1 MSMRESTLRVRS
13 WRRLLPAVAG
23 VLVLGT
29 SLAACGSSDSGS
41 SGSTGSSTSASS
53 GGSDKKPVR
62 IAMLGYDNKNN
73 FTQWWWK
80 GAQEEAKKQGV
91 EVTLVDGK
99 FDAKAQAAALQNT
112 ATSKKFD
119 AVAVLPVDG
128 QSLLPVVKQAGDA
141 GLKVISGATLGN
153 VQESNKLDPKIP
165 QVQSVVGYETS
176 FQAEIFAKNIKAA
189 CEAKNGPGAPC
200 KVGLMPGAAKFPT
213 DALQM
218 QVVKDSL
225 AGDKNITF
233 SIAPDGGYAR
243 PGGYKSMTTFMQSH
257 KDIDVL
263 HADGDQMIAGAVQAI
278 KENGKTP
285 GKDIYLTGYG
295 GTTEAFKGIRDG
307 SWFATSALYPQRQA
321 RTMVDLATKAV
332 RGEEVPPTYNVL
344 TEPPDTLVQLTKP
357 ILEAHPDL
365 EGEWSEAAPR

>member
-1 MSMRESTLRVRS
+1 MFVRQSTLRVRS

-29 SLAACGSSDSGS
+29 SLAACGSSNSDSGS
-41 SGSTGSSTSASS
+41 SGSSTSASS
-53 GGSDKKPVR
+53 SDSGKKPVR

-73 FTQWWWK
+73 FTQWWWE
-80 GAQEEAKKQGV
+80 GAKAEAKKQGV

-128 QSLLPVVKQAGDA
+128 QSLLPVVKQAGDS

-153 VQESNKLDPKIP
+153 VQETNKLDPKIP
-165 QVQSVVGYETS
+165 EVQSVVGYETTY
-176 FQAEIFAKNIKAA
+176 QAEIFAKNIKEA
-189 CEAKNGPGAPC
+189 CDAKNGPGAPC

-218 QVVKDSL
+218 QVVKDTL
-225 AGDKNITF
+225 KGDKNITF
-233 SIAPDGGYAR
+233 AIAPDGGYAR

-285 GKDIYLTGYG
+285 GKDIWLTGYG
-295 GTTEAFKGIRDG
+295 GTTEGFAGIKDG
-307 SWFATSALYPQRQA
+307 SWFGTVVLYPQRQA
-321 RTMVDLATKAV
+321 RTMVDFATKAV
-332 RGEEVPPTYNVL
+332 RGEKVPPTYDL
-344 TEPPDTLVQLTKP
+344 QKEPAGTVVQLTKP
-357 ILEAHPDL
+357 IMDQNPDL

>member
-1 MSMRESTLRVRS
+1 MFVRQSTLRVRS

-29 SLAACGSSDSGS
+29 SLAACGSDSDGD
-41 SGSTGSSTSASS
+41 SGSTGSSTGASS
-53 GGSDKKPVR
+53 AGSDKPVR

-73 FTQWWWK
+73 FTQWWWE
-80 GAQEEAKKQGV
+80 GAKEEAKKQGV

-99 FDAKAQAAALQNT
+99 FDAKAQAAALENT

-128 QSLLPVVKQAGDA
+128 QSLLPVVKQAGDS

-200 KVGLMPGAAKFPT
+200 KVGIMPGAAKFPT
-213 DALQM
+213 DALQF

-225 AGDKNITF
+225 KGDKNISI

-243 PGGYKSMTTFMQSH
+243 PGGYKSMTTYLQSH
-257 KDIDVL
+257 KDVDVM
-263 HADGDQMIAGAVQAI
+263 HANGDQMIAGAVQAL
-278 KENGKTP
+278 KEAGKTP
-285 GKDIYLTGYG
+285 GKDVYLSGYG
-295 GTTEAFKGIRDG
+295 GTTEAFEGIRDG
-307 SWFATSALYPQRQA
+307 SWFGTSALYPQRQA

-332 RGEEVPPTYNVL
+332 RGEEVPPTYNLL
-344 TEPPDTLVQLTKP
+344 TEPDGTLVQLTKP
-357 ILEAHPDL
+357 ILDEHPDL